1 VLWRELRVRKHYEKK
16 QSNVSDEN
24 RKNGRRLRMLW
35 CWNGAR
41 KAKLELLG
49 S

>member
-1 VLWRELRVRKHYEKK
+1 MRVRKHYEKK